1 MSRISGREVA
11 TTEQISTDLISNIID
26 LTYYNDQETQESG
39 VLTLSL
45 SPKCFWQGQ
54 NWRLNCKPGFHP
66 PPPHSSISDQQQPD
80 PHPFPVWAELCTEGA
95 SAPRH
100 TSSSPHHPSPAEQ
113 LPAAQDSSFLPWG
126 VTAWRAR
133 GWSATPRATEEVSA
147 QLPARARDG
156 PQCGSGPQTLP
167 GWGVQ
172 RPEQPDRPRLLRG
185 WGPRLD
191 GTTRLRSS
199 SLCCFSYTVARK
211 GFWRLVRELSHPL
224 RQMRIVL
231 GTARLYLPS
240 VCRSGPGPS
249 SER

>member
-126 VTAWRAR
+126 VMAWRAR

-156 PQCGSGPQTLP
+156 PQCGSGRRRSLVEGSSVQSNLTDPDCSGAEVH
-167 GWGVQ
+167 GWT
-172 RPEQPDRPRLLRG
+172 EPRG
-185 WGPRLD
+185 
-191 GTTRLRSS
+191 
-199 SLCCFSYTVARK
+199 
-211 GFWRLVRELSHPL
+211 
-224 RQMRIVL
+224 
-231 GTARLYLPS
+231 
-240 VCRSGPGPS
+240 SGPAHCAASATQWLAKASRGLLENCLILYDKWES
-249 SER
+249 F